1 MNPAPHQPI
10 TFSKQGGLPS
20 HHQSWVKW
28 MSAKVTQRTEDMS
41 SMGRGRKARIGKDL
55 PGCLLFY
62 SYDFPITSST
72 LKPLPCSQSKH
83 DCVLLFTRGPHLAL
97 VPAEGSHSFFVRT
110 MLSPLVFSATHGPVS
125 SSGLSLSHS
134 PHPLPF
140 LTPPSLWA
148 KPRCSRTQ
156 RLCLLFPLPGP
167 HSWGQPRRSQMM

>member
-28 MSAKVTQRTEDMS
+28 MSAEVTQRTEDMS

-72 LKPLPCSQSKH
+72 LKPLPCSQRKH
-83 DCVLLFTRGPHLAL
+83 DCVLLFYQRSPSGPGSCRR
-97 VPAEGSHSFFVRT
+97 VPFF
-110 MLSPLVFSATHGPVS
+110 LSPLALTSGILCHSWSCFQLWAEPESQS
-125 SSGLSLSHS
+125 SS
-134 PHPLPF
+134 PPLPDS
-140 LTPPSLWA
+140 P
-148 KPRCSRTQ
+148 
-156 RLCLLFPLPGP
+156 FPMGKA
-167 HSWGQPRRSQMM
+167 